1 MLIKDYLKIR
11 IPLRIGSKYIMCT
24 DIIIETTPTA
34 PTLRINTIVH
44 IVYIRQYDVHVRH
57 PNTRLLSY
65 AHTYINNRQKQD
77 TDNGPIAH
85 PVFFL
90 RAAIQYTH
98 TVPIVLYLGI
108 QLNIT
113 SV

>member
-1 MLIKDYLKIR
+1 ML
-11 IPLRIGSKYIMCT
+11 
-24 DIIIETTPTA
+24 
-34 PTLRINTIVH
+34 
-44 IVYIRQYDVHVRH
+44 
-57 PNTRLLSY
+57 

-85 PVFFL
+85 PM
-90 RAAIQYTH
+90 RSPYTRRYTH
-98 TVPIVLYLGI
+98 NAPIVLYEVLYLGI